1 MSYDE
6 VVQVLEDEGVQ
17 KFEKS
22 FDDLIEGLE
31 SKLKSL
37 VAA

>member
-1 MSYDE
+1 VSYDE

-22 FDDLIEGLE
+22 FADLIEGLE